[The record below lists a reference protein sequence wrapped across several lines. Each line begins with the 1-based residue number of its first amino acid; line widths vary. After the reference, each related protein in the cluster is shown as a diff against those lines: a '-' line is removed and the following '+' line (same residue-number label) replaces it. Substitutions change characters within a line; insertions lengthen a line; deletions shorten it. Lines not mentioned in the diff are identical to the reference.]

1 MSSARPLTAA
11 QVAAFHRDGYLFIE
25 HFLDG
30 EETRLLQEACRADS
44 VLQAHAMQVKDAA
57 GRQTNLSLW
66 NHPGNDIYGMI
77 ARSQRMVNAVE
88 QLLSDEVYHYHSKLS
103 AKQPRVGGA
112 WEWHQ
117 DYGYWYKNGCLFPDM
132 LSVFIAVDPCTK
144 ENGCMQVL
152 RGSHLMGR
160 IEHGFA
166 GEQTGAD
173 LERVEQAKKRLELV
187 YCEME
192 PGTALFFHGNT
203 LHTSE
208 ANLSD
213 KPRWGLICCYNA
225 KHNDPYKEHHHP
237 GYTPLTKVPDSAIKA
252 VGAKPTEAAQK
263 FLKQDEDDTTR
274 RLEIAATEDA

>member
-1 MSSARPLTAA
+1 MAA
-11 QVAAFHRDGYLFIE
+11 GYLSIEQVARFEQDGYLVIKA
-25 HFLDG
+25 FLDE
-30 EETRLLQEACRADS
+30 EETRLLQETCRADS
-44 VLQAHAMQVKDAA
+44 ILQERAMGVKDAA
-57 GRQTNLSLW
+57 GRKTNLTLW

-77 ARSQRMVNAVE
+77 ACCHRIVDAVE
-88 QLLSDEVYHYHSKLS
+88 QLLGDEVYHYHSKLS

-132 LSVFIAVDPCTK
+132 LSVFIAVDPCTR

-152 RGSHLMGR
+152 RGSHRMGR

-173 LERVEQAKKRLELV
+173 LERVEQAKQRMELV
-187 YCEME
+187 YCEMA
-192 PGTALFFHGNT
+192 PGTALFFHSNL

-213 KPRWGLICCYNA
+213 KPRWGLICCYNT
-225 KHNDPYKEHHHP
+225 KHNDPYKPHHHP

-252 VGAKPTEAAQK
+252 IGAKSSEEGQK
-263 FLKQDEDDTTR
+263 FLNRDQDHTTR
-274 RLEIAATEDA
+274 RAE